1 MHKAAPAIEAA
12 RSVPFVHIVVP
23 PAPAPA
29 PALTAGCARRF
40 VTIVRGA
47 QGGFGARLIGSGG
60 DDAACAARIPAGG
73 RDFSFVAGL
82 KIPVRAGGGAGSVK
96 LGGDRFPTLCAL
108 AAQCSIP
115 SRSAIG
121 YRCT

>member
-1 MHKAAPAIEAA
+1 MYKAAPAIEAA
-12 RSVPFVHIVVP
+12 RSVHIVVP
-23 PAPAPA
+23 PA

-60 DDAACAARIPAGG
+60 DDAVCAARIPAGG

-82 KIPVRAGGGAGSVK
+82 KIPVRAGGGAAP
-96 LGGDRFPTLCAL
+96 GGVGP
-108 AAQCSIP
+108 
-115 SRSAIG
+115 G
-121 YRCT
+121 G

>member
-1 MHKAAPAIEAA
+1 MHKAAPTIEAA

-23 PAPAPA
+23 PAPV

-82 KIPVRAGGGAGSVK
+82 KIPVRAGGGAAP
-96 LGGDRFPTLCAL
+96 GGVGP
-108 AAQCSIP
+108 
-115 SRSAIG
+115 G
-121 YRCT
+121 G

>member
-23 PAPAPA
+23 PA

-47 QGGFGARLIGSGG
+47 QGGFGARLIG
-60 DDAACAARIPAGG
+60 PAGG

>member
-23 PAPAPA
+23 PALA

-60 DDAACAARIPAGG
+60 DDAVCAARIPAGG

-82 KIPVRAGGGAGSVK
+82 KIPVRAGGGAAP
-96 LGGDRFPTLCAL
+96 GGVGP
-108 AAQCSIP
+108 
-115 SRSAIG
+115 G
-121 YRCT
+121 G

>member
-1 MHKAAPAIEAA
+1 MHKAAPTIEAA

-23 PAPAPA
+23 PA

-60 DDAACAARIPAGG
+60 DDAVCAARIPAGG

-82 KIPVRAGGGAGSVK
+82 KIPVRAGGGAAP
-96 LGGDRFPTLCAL
+96 GGVGP
-108 AAQCSIP
+108 
-115 SRSAIG
+115 G
-121 YRCT
+121 G

>member
-12 RSVPFVHIVVP
+12 RSVPFVHIIVP
-23 PAPAPA
+23 PAPA
-29 PALTAGCARRF
+29 LTGGARRF

-47 QGGFGARLIGSGG
+47 QGGCGARLIGSGG

-82 KIPVRAGGGAGSVK
+82 KIPVRAGGGAGSFK
-96 LGGDRFPTLCAL
+96 LGDDRFPTLCAL